1 MIVTPSWQQ
10 PSHPDLIQ
18 VISSPAKFGTYTLSL
33 VSLPA
38 GAFFA
43 RIDQYHFV
51 QNRSY
56 ATVEASPGRHLE
68 LDSDLLYIN
77 HSCDPALEFDV
88 ARMEVRVS
96 RHRQLNKG
104 DELTFFYPSTELQM
118 AQPFDCHCGTPQCR
132 GRIAGASQSEPSQLK
147 DYWLNWHVEEQ
158 LARKRYANNMVM
170 ATER

>member
-18 VISSPAKFGTYTLSL
+18 VISSPDKFGNFALSL

-43 RIDQYHFV
+43 RIDKYHFV
-51 QNRSY
+51 NDRSY
-56 ATVEASPGRHLE
+56 ATVEASQGRHLE
-68 LDSDLLYIN
+68 LDSDLLYVN

-88 ARMEVRVS
+88 TRMEVRVS
-96 RHRQLNKG
+96 HHRRLNKG
-104 DELTFFYPSTELQM
+104 DELTFFYPSTELHM
-118 AQPFDCHCGTPQCR
+118 AQPFDCHCRASECK
-132 GRIAGASQSEPSQLK
+132 GRIAGAAQMEPSHL
-147 DYWLNWHVEEQ
+147 DEYWLNQHVQEQ
-158 LARKRYANNMVM
+158 LARKNYANDVIV